1 MPMVFSRQVDRWWE
15 FLKWQIDN
23 RGTPVGYDGFSAFFE
38 AQKRRYTL
46 LGSHAMVSN
55 STFEE
60 TVRRQ
65 WGLRPKLLEVPSNAD
80 FLAGGQETS
89 RILQL
94 HSGVLAD
101 RLAASLKALELRY
114 RNAWDSLRRL
124 DTPQPSALGR
134 VALSSS
140 KASSADAPCLEQQLA
155 TTQAELEALRQK
167 IDDCWALST
176 CGGGRSPSKHPDA
189 MGSRTGKVNKKRRRA
204 ETKDIP
210 VERQFKS
217 EGTLREAQLN
227 TQLKEGQKAPAKPR
241 HLSPPPQQSR
251 TGIASMLC

>member
-1 MPMVFSRQVDRWWE
+1 MYGHSPPRVHRRLKAKTSSRYAIRSSFRPVVPIEVLSQASREPKRNCEKVLPWLDDPESRNRDGEMPMVFSRQVDRWWE

-94 HSGVLAD
+94 HPGVLVRRQPAPT
-101 RLAASLKALELRY
+101 RSLH
-114 RNAWDSLRRL
+114 N
-124 DTPQPSALGR
+124 
-134 VALSSS
+134 
-140 KASSADAPCLEQQLA
+140 
-155 TTQAELEALRQK
+155 
-167 IDDCWALST
+167 
-176 CGGGRSPSKHPDA
+176 
-189 MGSRTGKVNKKRRRA
+189 MG
-204 ETKDIP
+204 
-210 VERQFKS
+210 
-217 EGTLREAQLN
+217 
-227 TQLKEGQKAPAKPR
+227 
-241 HLSPPPQQSR
+241 
-251 TGIASMLC
+251 